1 MALTLVDIFN
11 QSSSRSDFI
20 SKTGNDPNAGKMYDN
35 FKKMSGKSGS
45 GSGGSSF
52 TGSGLGTTTQTT
64 KDSSLLEKTLNVVG
78 NGVKTVFGLADGVIK
93 LAGKATAMTLESQL
107 GKDGGDNT
115 ALDIVKAIGDKGVAS
130 FIQAPGAMLDA
141 VLGQLK
147 EESVLLSEINTK
159 TGISGKLSEG
169 LRDSMISASAEGKQF
184 GFTLSQIGDFY
195 TTLSEQSGKFSL
207 INANTIKEA
216 QPVAA
221 ALNMSLSELATSL
234 GDYEKVGLGA
244 KETTKAIGD
253 AAVRSISLGLNARK
267 VADGMKESVGKL
279 NEYGFKNGVAGL
291 ERMVQKSVEF
301 KLSMDSVATIAD
313 KVLNPEGAV
322 DLAANLQV
330 LGGAI
335 GDFGDP
341 IKMMYDATNNM
352 EGLQDSLIGAAK
364 GLATYNKEQGRFEI
378 TGINLRRGKE
388 MASALGMTMEQLGK
402 TAVAAQERVAASTA
416 LMSTGLKIDDKEKE
430 FLTNLSRM
438 QDGEMKIVVPESLQD
453 KLGKQSEITLS
464 KLTEDQ
470 KKVLLANKDAF
481 EKMNPEKMAMAQL
494 TTTQET
500 LRQTEV
506 IASWAKIQAASFMKG
521 MGKEVLPKELE
532 IIKKDIARV
541 AGNLTPDRKGAESA
555 GSDAMKAIQKASILD
570 FQSIKNALNVTSNS
584 LGKTFNTNQ
593 QPSVQQAS
601 TQTIQQ
607 NINITSDVNSD
618 YFNQVI
624 KKDAAF
630 GFEFRNTKG
639 YDVLT
644 PAKRKGK

>member
-1 MALTLVDIFN
+1 
-11 QSSSRSDFI
+11 
-20 SKTGNDPNAGKMYDN
+20 
-35 FKKMSGKSGS
+35 
-45 GSGGSSF
+45 
-52 TGSGLGTTTQTT
+52 
-64 KDSSLLEKTLNVVG
+64 
-78 NGVKTVFGLADGVIK
+78 
-93 LAGKATAMTLESQL
+93 
-107 GKDGGDNT
+107 
-115 ALDIVKAIGDKGVAS
+115 
-130 FIQAPGAMLDA
+130 
-141 VLGQLK
+141 
-147 EESVLLSEINTK
+147 
-159 TGISGKLSEG
+159 
-169 LRDSMISASAEGKQF
+169 
-184 GFTLSQIGDFY
+184 
-195 TTLSEQSGKFSL
+195 
-207 INANTIKEA
+207 
-216 QPVAA
+216 
-221 ALNMSLSELATSL
+221 
-234 GDYEKVGLGA
+234 
-244 KETTKAIGD
+244 
-253 AAVRSISLGLNARK
+253 
-267 VADGMKESVGKL
+267 
-279 NEYGFKNGVAGL
+279 
-291 ERMVQKSVEF
+291 
-301 KLSMDSVATIAD
+301 
-313 KVLNPEGAV
+313 
-322 DLAANLQV
+322 
-330 LGGAI
+330 
-335 GDFGDP
+335 
-341 IKMMYDATNNM
+341 
-352 EGLQDSLIGAAK
+352 
-364 GLATYNKEQGRFEI
+364 
-378 TGINLRRGKE
+378 
-388 MASALGMTMEQLGK
+388 
-402 TAVAAQERVAASTA
+402 
-416 LMSTGLKIDDKEKE
+416 
-430 FLTNLSRM
+430 
-438 QDGEMKIVVPESLQD
+438 VVPESLQD